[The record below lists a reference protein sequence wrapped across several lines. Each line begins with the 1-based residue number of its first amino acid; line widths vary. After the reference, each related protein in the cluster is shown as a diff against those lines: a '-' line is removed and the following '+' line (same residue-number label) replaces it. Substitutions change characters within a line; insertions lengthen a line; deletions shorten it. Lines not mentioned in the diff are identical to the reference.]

1 MVITSR
7 FRRDVLEGTIEELLP
22 DGEEGSQGR
31 STNVT
36 VGGKVKRQTSIPGP
50 GDHNLDKSRF
60 VVRSLNF
67 YIDQSTML
75 STQGQ
80 YYSRHLN
87 NQWITGQRQCVQAGI
102 GRAYPTSRQM
112 CENS

>member
-22 DGEEGSQGR
+22 DGEGSQGR

-50 GDHNLDKSRF
+50 GDDNLDKSRF
-60 VVRSLNF
+60 VVRS
-67 YIDQSTML
+67 IDRRVPQFL
-75 STQGQ
+75 
-80 YYSRHLN
+80 H
-87 NQWITGQRQCVQAGI
+87 RQKYNTLDI
-102 GRAYPTSRQM
+102 
-112 CENS
+112 